1 MKSFGSSNRS
11 RSKPLSTGRSI
22 LSSPW
27 TTKSEV
33 NCSRILLQSRT
44 LRRCRT
50 VSSFFG
56 VNPRQPNPLV
66 GISNG
71 YDDAKLQQLVTG
83 KIVPRPEFLY
93 YEISAGPCTVGV
105 IQISPMKQRPHII
118 SVDVGKVRK
127 GQIVIRRGSST
138 DGATLQDLFS
148 FFYGNESQW
157 FAQVRRELGVDAQRV
172 QADAAYLAELRRGSE
187 MAEDEIYAAVGMQPP
202 RRR

>member
-1 MKSFGSSNRS
+1 
-11 RSKPLSTGRSI
+11 
-22 LSSPW
+22 
-27 TTKSEV
+27 
-33 NCSRILLQSRT
+33 
-44 LRRCRT
+44 
-50 VSSFFG
+50 
-56 VNPRQPNPLV
+56 
-66 GISNG
+66 
-71 YDDAKLQQLVTG
+71 
-83 KIVPRPEFLY
+83 
-93 YEISAGPCTVGV
+93 V
-105 IQISPMKQRPHII
+105 IQISPTKQRPHII

-157 FAQVRRELGVDAQRV
+157 FAQVRRQLGVDAQRV